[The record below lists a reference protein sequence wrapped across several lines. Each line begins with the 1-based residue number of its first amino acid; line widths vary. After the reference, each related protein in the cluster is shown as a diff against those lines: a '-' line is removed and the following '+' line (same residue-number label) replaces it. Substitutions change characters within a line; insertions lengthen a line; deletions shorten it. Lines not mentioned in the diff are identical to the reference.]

1 MLTQNEIGWFL
12 QLNDFAIVF
21 RKVKMAKR
29 LVVLI
34 ASLMVVVFIAG
45 CPAIESEPVEPAKT
59 EVLNLEPAKA
69 EPNEIEPAVVEPA
82 EVESVE
88 VTPAPSGP
96 NQIEPDKVE
105 PVYIEPDE
113 ITPEKACPERSRR
126 VESVEPEPND
136 VQLSSVEPNEPEQP
150 QVEPDEIAPAE
161 PEPNE
166 VGPVIVE
173 PNNVEP
179 AWVEPND
186 LKLKPAVSFHDKCAG
201 LLKNNVDDKGMV
213 DYKTFRRKR
222 LDLKALLQEFDNL
235 DPNEYRTWPKED
247 KIAFW
252 LNAYNIQM
260 LKIITD
266 NYPIKSS
273 RILRLYPGWGP
284 NSILH
289 IKGIWTNYKFLVM
302 DEEFTLSEIDR
313 RFFRKEFDDP
323 RIFFAISR
331 ASLSGPP
338 LPNEPYY
345 GYKLNE
351 QLDDQARRFLSG
363 PLAFRTDKEKQRV
376 YLSSLFQS
384 SSYGKEFISKFAIDK
399 KFKDQEPT
407 TRAVLNFITNYVP
420 DDKVSFLEV
429 GKYSVKFMK
438 YDWTI
443 NDGS

>member
-1 MLTQNEIGWFL
+1 MAERL
-12 QLNDFAIVF
+12 IVF
-21 RKVKMAKR
+21 
-29 LVVLI
+29 I
-34 ASLMVVVFIAG
+34 TSLMILVFIAG
-45 CPAIESEPVEPAKT
+45 CAPVESELVESAKT
-59 EVLNLEPAKA
+59 ESLNLEPAKA
-69 EPNEIEPAVVEPA
+69 EPNKVEPD
-82 EVESVE
+82 E
-88 VTPAPSGP
+88 VTPALSEP

-105 PVYIEPDE
+105 HVYIKPDE

-136 VQLSSVEPNEPEQP
+136 VEPARVEPN
-150 QVEPDEIAPAE
+150 D
-161 PEPNE
+161 
-166 VGPVIVE
+166 
-173 PNNVEP
+173 
-179 AWVEPND
+179 VEPND
-186 LKLKPAVSFHDKCAG
+186 LKIKPTVSFHDKFADV
-201 LLKNNVDDKGMV
+201 LKIFVDDKGMV
-213 DYKTFRRKR
+213 DYKTLRRKR
-222 LDLKALLQEFDNL
+222 LDIKALLQEFDKL

-266 NYPIKSS
+266 NYPIRSS

-302 DEEFTLSEIDR
+302 DEEFTLAEIDK

-323 RIFFAISR
+323 RIFFAVFN
-331 ASLSGPP
+331 AGLSSPP
-338 LPNEPYY
+338 LRNEPYY
-345 GYKLNE
+345 GHKLNE
-351 QLDDQARRFLSG
+351 QLDDQARRFLSS
-363 PLAFRTDKEKQRV
+363 PLAFRTDKEKRRV

-384 SSYGKEFISKFAIDK
+384 SSYGREFISKFAIDK

-407 TRAVLNFITNYVP
+407 TRAVLNFITNYVSR
-420 DDKVSFLEV
+420 DKVSFLEV

>member
-1 MLTQNEIGWFL
+1 MAERL
-12 QLNDFAIVF
+12 IVF
-21 RKVKMAKR
+21 
-29 LVVLI
+29 I
-34 ASLMVVVFIAG
+34 TSLMILVFIAG
-45 CPAIESEPVEPAKT
+45 CAPVESELVESAKT
-59 EVLNLEPAKA
+59 ESLNLEPAKA
-69 EPNEIEPAVVEPA
+69 EPNKVEPD
-82 EVESVE
+82 E
-88 VTPAPSGP
+88 VTPALSEP

-105 PVYIEPDE
+105 HVYIKPDE

-136 VQLSSVEPNEPEQP
+136 VEPARVEPN
-150 QVEPDEIAPAE
+150 D
-161 PEPNE
+161 
-166 VGPVIVE
+166 
-173 PNNVEP
+173 
-179 AWVEPND
+179 VEPND
-186 LKLKPAVSFHDKCAG
+186 LKIKPTVSFHDKFADV
-201 LLKNNVDDKGMV
+201 LKIFVDDKGMV
-213 DYKTFRRKR
+213 DYKTLRRKR
-222 LDLKALLQEFDNL
+222 LNLKSLLDEFDEL

-266 NYPIKSS
+266 NYPIRSS

-302 DEEFTLSEIDR
+302 DEEFTLAEIDK

-323 RIFFAISR
+323 RIFFAVFN
-331 ASLSGPP
+331 AGLSSPP
-338 LPNEPYY
+338 LRNEPYY
-345 GYKLNE
+345 GHKLNE
-351 QLDDQARRFLSG
+351 QLDDQARRFLSS
-363 PLAFRTDKEKQRV
+363 PLAFRTDKEKRRV

-384 SSYGKEFISKFAIDK
+384 SSYGREFISKFAIDK

-407 TRAVLNFITNYVP
+407 TRAVLNFITNYVSR
-420 DDKVSFLEV
+420 DKVSFLEV

>member
-1 MLTQNEIGWFL
+1 
-12 QLNDFAIVF
+12 
-21 RKVKMAKR
+21 MAKR

-34 ASLMVVVFIAG
+34 ALLMVVVFIAG
-45 CPAIESEPVEPAKT
+45 CPAIESEPVEPSKAEILKT
-59 EVLNLEPAKA
+59 EPAKP

-82 EVESVE
+82 EVEPVE

-96 NQIEPDKVE
+96 NQIETDKIE
-105 PVYIEPDE
+105 PVYIEPEE
-113 ITPEKACPERSRR
+113 IIPEKACPERSRR

-136 VQLSSVEPNEPEQP
+136 VELSSVEPNEPEQP

-166 VGPVIVE
+166 VGPAIVE

-186 LKLKPAVSFHDKCAG
+186 LKLKPAVSFHDKFAG

-213 DYKTFRRKR
+213 DYKTLRRKR
-222 LDLKALLQEFDNL
+222 LELKALLQEFDNL

-338 LPNEPYY
+338 LRNEPYY

-351 QLDDQARRFLSG
+351 QLDDQSRRFLSG
-363 PLAFRTDKEKQRV
+363 PLAFRTDREKQRV

>member
-1 MLTQNEIGWFL
+1 
-12 QLNDFAIVF
+12 
-21 RKVKMAKR
+21 MAKR
-29 LVVLI
+29 LVVFI
-34 ASLMVVVFIAG
+34 ISLMVVVFIAG
-45 CPAIESEPVEPAKT
+45 CPPIESKPTEPAKIETLKLEPAESEPNIVEPD
-59 EVLNLEPAKA
+59 
-69 EPNEIEPAVVEPA
+69 
-82 EVESVE
+82 E
-88 VTPAPSGP
+88 VTPAPSEP
-96 NQIEPDKVE
+96 NQVEPDQ
-105 PVYIEPDE
+105 
-113 ITPEKACPERSRR
+113 
-126 VESVEPEPND
+126 VESVEAEPND
-136 VQLSSVEPNEPEQP
+136 VEP
-150 QVEPDEIAPAE
+150 AR
-161 PEPNE
+161 
-166 VGPVIVE
+166 VE
-173 PNNVEP
+173 PNN
-179 AWVEPND
+179 VEPND
-186 LKLKPAVSFHDKCAG
+186 LKLKPAVSFHDKCAEV
-201 LLKNNVDDKGMV
+201 LNNFVDDKGMV
-213 DYKTFRRKR
+213 DYKTLRRKR
-222 LDLKALLQEFDNL
+222 LKLKALLEEFDTL
-235 DPNEYRTWPKED
+235 APNVYSSWPKED

-260 LKIITD
+260 LKIITE

-289 IKGIWTNYKFLVM
+289 IKGIWTDYKFLVM
-302 DEEFTLSEIDR
+302 DEEFTLSEIDK
-313 RFFRKEFDDP
+313 RFFRKEFDEP

-331 ASLSGPP
+331 ASLSSPP
-338 LPNEPYY
+338 LRNEPYY

-351 QLDDQARRFLSG
+351 QLDDQARRFLSS
-363 PLAFRTDKEKQRV
+363 PLAFRTDREKQRV

>member
-1 MLTQNEIGWFL
+1 
-12 QLNDFAIVF
+12 
-21 RKVKMAKR
+21 MAKC
-29 LVVLI
+29 LVVFI
-34 ASLMVVVFIAG
+34 TSLMVLVFIAG
-45 CPAIESEPVEPAKT
+45 CTPVESELVESAKT
-59 EVLNLEPAKA
+59 ESLNLEPAKT
-69 EPNEIEPAVVEPA
+69 EPKEVEPD
-82 EVESVE
+82 E
-88 VTPAPSGP
+88 VTPAPSEP

-105 PVYIEPDE
+105 PVYIKPDE
-113 ITPEKACPERSRR
+113 ITSEKACPELVPKVRSRR

-136 VQLSSVEPNEPEQP
+136 VEPARVEPN
-150 QVEPDEIAPAE
+150 D
-161 PEPNE
+161 
-166 VGPVIVE
+166 
-173 PNNVEP
+173 
-179 AWVEPND
+179 VEPND
-186 LKLKPAVSFHDKCAG
+186 LNLKPTVSFHDKCADV
-201 LLKNNVDDKGMV
+201 LKTFVDDKGMV
-213 DYKTFRRKR
+213 DYKTLRRKR
-222 LDLKALLQEFDNL
+222 LNLKTLLDEFDKL
-235 DPNEYRTWPKED
+235 DPNVYNSWPKED

-260 LKIITD
+260 LKIITG

-302 DEEFTLSEIDR
+302 DEEFTLSEIDK

-323 RIFFAISR
+323 RIFFAICN
-331 ASLSGPP
+331 AGLSSPP
-338 LPNEPYY
+338 LRNEPYY

-351 QLDDQARRFLSG
+351 QLDEQARRFLSS
-363 PLAFRTDKEKQRV
+363 PLAFRIDKEKQRV

-399 KFKDQEPT
+399 KFKDQEPAIQ
-407 TRAVLNFITNYVP
+407 AVLNFITNYVSR
-420 DDKVSFLEV
+420 DKVSFLEV